1 MGFAD
6 TRLRKLSIGLRVSP
20 PVFTLPHSLSLP
32 LSLSFSLFLAVPY
45 TNRTLSLS
53 RALSLLFYS

>member
-20 PVFTLPHSLSLP
+20 PVFTLPHSH
-32 LSLSFSLFLAVPY
+32 SLSFSLFLAVPF